1 MNTCNAVT
9 RNDDRGSKGNEVG
22 HELWSSLRL
31 ILALCALFSL
41 PVLAQDQPKDPTGMK
56 RYEASVLIGYRTPR
70 FDEYLMPPSVRQQA
84 PLRSL
89 SRKVSLWRA
98 RSAFTLTLHPPAGHP
113 LSYFETTS

>member
-41 PVLAQDQPKDPTGMK
+41 PVLAQDQPKDPAGMK
-56 RYEASVLIGYRTPR
+56 RYEGSVLIGYRTPR
-70 FDEYLMPPSVRQQA
+70 FDEYLIPLGPPTGTS
-84 PLRSL
+84 PLTFEKSEA
-89 SRKVSLWRA
+89 VEGQVT
-98 RSAFTLTLHPPAGHP
+98 FTLTLHPPAGHP

>member
-1 MNTCNAVT
+1 MNTLNTCNAVT

-22 HELWSSLRL
+22 HELGSSLRL

-41 PVLAQDQPKDPTGMK
+41 SVLAQDQPNSEDRTGMK
-56 RYEASVLIGYRTPR
+56 RHEGSVFIGYLAPR
-70 FDEYLMPPSVRQQA
+70 FDEYQQA

-98 RSAFTLTLHPPAGHP
+98 RRAFTLTWHPPADHP

>member
-41 PVLAQDQPKDPTGMK
+41 PVLAQDQPNSKDPTGMK
-56 RYEASVLIGYRTPR
+56 RYEGSVLVGYRTPR
-70 FDEYLMPPSVRQQA
+70 FDEYLIPLGPTTGTSPLAFEKSESVEGQ
-84 PLRSL
+84 
-89 SRKVSLWRA
+89 VSLYTYLARA
-98 RSAFTLTLHPPAGHP
+98 GRVTR
-113 LSYFETTS
+113 